1 MPTARSWCCPRSP
14 PPSCGRCAEHGFPF
28 VVVDPRTEVPDG
40 IPVVCAA
47 HSSGATQA
55 TRHLLSL
62 GHRRIG
68 VIGGPEGWV
77 ATQERL
83 RGYHAALA
91 GAGVLPD
98 ESLVR
103 YSNFRVDGGREAGG
117 GAA

>member
-1 MPTARSWCCPRSP
+1 MLPEESADELR
-14 PPSCGRCAEHGFPF
+14 ALAAHGFPF
-28 VVVDPRTEVPDG
+28 VVVDPHTEVPDG

-55 TRHLLSL
+55 TSHLLSL

-68 VIGGPEGWV
+68 VIGGPRGWV
-77 ATQERL
+77 ATEERM
-83 RGYHAALA
+83 RGYRAALA
-91 GAGVLPD
+91 GEAGVLPD

-103 YSNFRVDGGREAGG
+103 YSRLPHRRRPRAGG